1 MRKLILKILLFVVIL
16 LIPLCIADY
25 IKTKEYRSRKHY
37 PFSTFNDIVDGKLNS
52 DTWILGS
59 SRAWV
64 QYNPRILDSILD
76 ISSYN
81 LGLNAQFIFLNLQSF
96 QIAQAYNSCPK
107 YVLLDLFYE
116 SLTMDEAPISRYFYM
131 PYIFKHKLRKIIK
144 HNQGINPFYFYL
156 PYYRYYSEKGND
168 VWFVNEI
175 GGYKGFMP
183 KDAKWDD
190 ENLSSTDTVHYK
202 KESDAIKLLD
212 DFIAE
217 CKKYNI
223 DVILIHSPFYREG
236 FEKIQNHQEMMTMFK
251 NIADRHHIPFL
262 YYTDDPICYDTTYF
276 YNAMHL
282 NARGAD
288 VFSTKLAH
296 DLDSLNLIPARK

>member
-16 LIPLCIADY
+16 LIPLCVADY
-25 IKTKEYRSRKHY
+25 IKTIEYRSKDYY
-37 PFSTFNDIVDGKLNS
+37 PFSTWNDIVDGKLNS

-81 LGLNAQFIFLNLQSF
+81 LGLNAQFLFLNLQSY
-96 QIAQAYNSCPK
+96 QIAQAYNSRPK
-107 YVLLDLFYE
+107 YVILDLFYE

-144 HNQGINPFYFYL
+144 HNQEINPFYFYL

-212 DFIAE
+212 DFIAG

-262 YYTDDPICYDTTYF
+262 DYTNDPICYDTAYF

-288 VFSTKLAH
+288 LFSTKLAH